1 MVPIR
6 CPHCATVFAL
16 AIARPGTVTE
26 CPQCKRPCRLPAA
39 KPAGSS
45 TVPASPPP
53 PAPAP
58 PAVPSAPILQFD
70 PEQAIPSLEI
80 NSDPWSGH
88 SPTQAGK
95 YEERWR
101 LIDPHPTLPR
111 PSAPAPAA
119 VIPSLELDGDLPPPM
134 LEIDPEPPPVSP
146 AAIPLP
152 PPSPPLLEIDPEP
165 PILLLGTEAEERAVE
180 EEMIELPPEC
190 VEDAIPP
197 PEALLVVQ
205 GVEGPKPPEALPVV
219 QGVLAEEAEETAEE
233 AEVVE
238 DSEEAPEYA
247 DAPRHA
253 AIRRRTHR
261 KRDGQG
267 IPSGSLEKVNLG
279 LGFHYSRLVLLL
291 LSTLLSMVPIVLGR
305 VVAIQVQIVTPP
317 LGLIASILCL
327 WIPRQTGARGL
338 VLASLILDLAT
349 LFLGLVLFVV
359 AIGFS
364 PETALLLTLP
374 VYGLSF
380 ASWVLFMLTLG
391 RLCSFLRDEG
401 MAEEATEILIRGSIL
416 MLFAPFVRA
425 FLALLGSAVLGF
437 VAALPVALVFV
448 YQYYLLLRRQL
459 DLVGSIR
466 QVIATRW

>member
-45 TVPASPPP
+45 TVPAAPPP

-58 PAVPSAPILQFD
+58 SIVPPAPILQFD

-80 NSDPWSGH
+80 DSDPWSGQP
-88 SPTQAGK
+88 PTQPRK

-101 LIDPHPTLPR
+101 HIDPHPTLPR
-111 PSAPAPAA
+111 PPAPAPPA
-119 VIPSLELDGDLPPPM
+119 VVPSLELDGDLPPPM
-134 LEIDPEPPPVSP
+134 LEIDPEPPV
-146 AAIPLP
+146 
-152 PPSPPLLEIDPEP
+152 PLLD
-165 PILLLGTEAEERAVE
+165 TEAEKRAVE
-180 EEMIELPPEC
+180 EEMLELPPEC
-190 VEDAIPP
+190 VEDALPP
-197 PEALLVVQ
+197 PEALPVVRGAQ
-205 GVEGPKPPEALPVV
+205 GPKPPEALQVV
-219 QGVLAEEAEETAEE
+219 QGVLAEEAEEAEE
-233 AEVVE
+233 AEVLE
-238 DSEEAPEYA
+238 DGEEVPEYA

-253 AIRRRTHR
+253 AIRRQTHR
-261 KRDGQG
+261 KRERQG
-267 IPSGSLEKVNLG
+267 IPSGSLAKVNLG
-279 LGFHYSRLVLLL
+279 LGFHYARLAALL
-291 LSTLLSMVPIVLGR
+291 LSTLLSMVPVLLGR
-305 VVAIQVQIVTPP
+305 FVAIQVQIVTPP

-327 WIPRQTGARGL
+327 WMPRQTGSWGL
-338 VLASLILDLAT
+338 VLASFILDLAT
-349 LFLGLVLFVV
+349 LLVGVV
-359 AIGFS
+359 LSVAAIGVS
-364 PETALLLTLP
+364 PGTVLLLTLP

-391 RLCSFLRDEG
+391 RLCRFLRDEG

-416 MLFAPFVRA
+416 MLLAPFVRV
-425 FLALLGSAVLGF
+425 FLALLGEAVLGF
-437 VAALPVALVFV
+437 VVALPVALIFL